1 MAFSLAFVTVDHN
14 QGKSILINDAS
25 TDWASIAD
33 LGDITG
39 VVFTITSLYTGTV
52 MSPATASISVPVGT
66 TAFAD
71 GFSYEITNVQ
81 LGMSAA
87 SPIENSIYR
96 IKMDVYD
103 TPVIEHTFTSDE
115 VFAYNCY
122 TIRDEFIAE
131 KATYI
136 DSVYSK
142 DMDYGNWLD
151 FLIVTIESNTLY
163 GNSSAIYYCF
173 DIFDRLAT

>member
-1 MAFSLAFVTVDHN
+1 MAFSLAFTTVDHN

-25 TDWASIAD
+25 TDWASIVD
-33 LGDITG
+33 LGDITH
-39 VVFTITSLYTGTV
+39 VTFTISSLYAGTV
-52 MSPATASISVPVGT
+52 MTPVSITVLVGA

-81 LGMSAA
+81 LGMPAA

-96 IKMDVYD
+96 IVMDVYD
-103 TPVIEHTFTSDE
+103 HAVKEHTFTSDE

-136 DSVYSK
+136 DSIYSK
-142 DMDYGNWLD
+142 DMDYANWLD
-151 FLIVTIESNTLY
+151 FLMVTIESNTLY
-163 GNSSAIYYCF
+163 GNSSAIYYVF
-173 DIFDRLAT
+173 DIFDRLST